1 MLAGL
6 ISRMLEGLPTG
17 LLGCM
22 HFSVAW
28 SIEIWHFK
36 FMMIATANS
45 KGGVGKTTIAVHLA
59 AWFHEHGYSVTLV
72 DCDPQRSSS
81 EWISEA
87 CPEVTTICMSNSDQV
102 MTELPLLRGSC
113 DCIVVDGPAG
123 LDEISRAILVHVDG
137 VVVPCKAGTLEARAL
152 LRATKAIK
160 QVQQIPGREGLP
172 EATIVLTMVGERFL
186 LTREM
191 QEAASALSY
200 PVASSMLRQRQV
212 YAHAPGQ
219 GTILWR
225 MGKKAAKAALE
236 MDTFFQELL
245 PGIETQSP
253 SRIEKLVSASARKL
267 KPRVPAIEPM
277 KAVANG

>member
-1 MLAGL
+1 
-6 ISRMLEGLPTG
+6 
-17 LLGCM
+17 
-22 HFSVAW
+22 
-28 SIEIWHFK
+28 
-36 FMMIATANS
+36 MMIATANS

-59 AWFHEHGYSVTLV
+59 AWFHEHGFSVTLV

-87 CPEVTTICMSNSDQV
+87 CPEVNTICMSNSDEV
-102 MTELPLLRGSC
+102 MSELPRLRGSC

-123 LDEISRAILVHVDG
+123 LDEISRAILVHADG

-160 QVQQIPGREGLP
+160 QVQQIPGRENLP
-172 EATIVLTMVGERFL
+172 DARVVLTMVGERFL

-200 PVASSMLRQRQV
+200 PVAASMLRQRQV

-219 GTILWR
+219 GAVLWR

-236 MDTFFQELL
+236 MDAFFQELL
-245 PGIETQSP
+245 PGIERNRP
-253 SRIEKLVSASARKL
+253 GRIERIVNTPHFQSRT
-267 KPRVPAIEPM
+267 
-277 KAVANG
+277 KAVVATNLKEVANV